1 MWFGERDFF
10 QKGCHSTTHSERDAQ
25 QSEGRGHG
33 GDGGRGGSTSPAEI
47 DRAGEKENENEG
59 TATGTCS
66 LTPRL
71 HQTAVL
77 VRDCPLHTT
86 TTDHVLFACFVA
98 VVAPASRQARG
109 RVAEQRATATKKG
122 TRAEHKLRL

>member
-1 MWFGERDFF
+1 MPQHNTQRAERTTERGE
-10 QKGCHSTTHSERDAQ
+10 GTW
-25 QSEGRGHG
+25 GRWWE
-33 GDGGRGGSTSPAEI
+33 GGSTSPAEI

-77 VRDCPLHTT
+77 VRDYPLHTT

-98 VVAPASRQARG
+98 VVAPASRQARA

>member
-1 MWFGERDFF
+1 MPQHNTQRAERTTERGE
-10 QKGCHSTTHSERDAQ
+10 GTW
-25 QSEGRGHG
+25 GRWWEE
-33 GDGGRGGSTSPAEI
+33 GSTSPAEI

-77 VRDCPLHTT
+77 VRDSPLHTT

-98 VVAPASRQARG
+98 VVASASRQDY
-109 RVAEQRATATKKG
+109 
-122 TRAEHKLRL
+122 